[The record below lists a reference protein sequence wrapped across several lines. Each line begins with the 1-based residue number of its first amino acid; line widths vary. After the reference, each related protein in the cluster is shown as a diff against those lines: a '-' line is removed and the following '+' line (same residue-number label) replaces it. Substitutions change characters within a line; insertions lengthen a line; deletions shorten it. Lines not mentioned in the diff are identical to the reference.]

1 MAAIRIQSGT
11 VSSIMTDTATD
22 DLANLPAKTTPDS
35 DREAAATLNGAGAWA
50 DLMQPAHLA
59 TTIMLSMGVALF
71 AFNGFFVS
79 TVLPSAIEEIGGG
92 HMIAWSVSLYLI
104 GSIVAGVTA
113 AQLKQRFGARRVL
126 VIATALFMAGTVVA
140 AMATSMEQVL
150 LGRLGQGLGEG
161 VVAAICYALIPAL
174 FPPRLVPKVFGVE
187 AVVWTCAS
195 FGGPFAAGWM
205 AESVSWRWAF
215 LINLPFGLI
224 FIVLALFTART
235 RDGAAGGPAIS
246 LSPLVILSVGLL
258 MVLSSGVVA
267 GAGLSATLVL
277 TGLGLI
283 AFSVIRDRRSPS
295 SLVPHSAFGLS
306 TAVGAG
312 LWLVLLMPVA
322 QATSSVYFVLGLQR
336 GFGLGPMLA
345 GGLGAVMAMS
355 WSLVA
360 VLIAHLGAG
369 SARWRAIV
377 AGPVL
382 QFLGMIQVSL
392 GFYQASLSLLIAG
405 QIVVGAAFG
414 ASWAFLSQMLM
425 EASVPAD
432 RDKTSGLIP
441 TLQSAGF
448 AIGAAFAGLAGNSL
462 GLADASRGDAAGAMF
477 AVTFA
482 IPVLWTLPA
491 MVLARRSTRLARLFL
506 PDQVGFR
513 LAR

>member
-1 MAAIRIQSGT
+1 MEAIRIQSGT
-11 VSSIMTDTATD
+11 VSSFMIDIATD

-35 DREAAATLNGAGAWA
+35 DREAAATLDGAGAWA

-92 HMIAWSVSLYLI
+92 HLIAWSVSLYLI

-258 MVLSSGVVA
+258 MVLSSGVLA

-295 SLVPHSAFGLS
+295 SLVPHSAFGCRPPS
-306 TAVGAG
+306 G
-312 LWLVLLMPVA
+312 
-322 QATSSVYFVLGLQR
+322 
-336 GFGLGPMLA
+336 
-345 GGLGAVMAMS
+345 
-355 WSLVA
+355 
-360 VLIAHLGAG
+360 
-369 SARWRAIV
+369 RA
-377 AGPVL
+377 
-382 QFLGMIQVSL
+382 
-392 GFYQASLSLLIAG
+392 
-405 QIVVGAAFG
+405 
-414 ASWAFLSQMLM
+414 
-425 EASVPAD
+425 
-432 RDKTSGLIP
+432 SGW
-441 TLQSAGF
+441 F
-448 AIGAAFAGLAGNSL
+448 C
-462 GLADASRGDAAGAMF
+462 
-477 AVTFA
+477 
-482 IPVLWTLPA
+482 
-491 MVLARRSTRLARLFL
+491 
-506 PDQVGFR
+506 
-513 LAR
+513 